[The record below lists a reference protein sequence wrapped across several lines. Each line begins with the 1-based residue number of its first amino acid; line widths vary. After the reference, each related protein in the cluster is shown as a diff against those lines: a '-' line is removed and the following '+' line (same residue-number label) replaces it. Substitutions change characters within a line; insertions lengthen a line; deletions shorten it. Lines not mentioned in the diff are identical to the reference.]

1 MTASLS
7 ATPSPPPWHHHI
19 GLAFASGL
27 AATTTIVHMLSAGDH
42 IVSMDDLYGGTN
54 RYLSKV
60 ACRMGIS
67 TSFVDAVD
75 PQKVAD
81 AITDKT
87 RVRGCGCGGGGDGV

>member
-1 MTASLS
+1 
-7 ATPSPPPWHHHI
+7 
-19 GLAFASGL
+19 
-27 AATTTIVHMLSAGDH
+27 MLSAGDH

-60 ACRMGIS
+60 ACRMGIN

-87 RVRGCGCGGGGDGV
+87 RVRGGGRERVGEMGSQDIWSSSRFCFSLSLFVLPQLV